1 MPMAQTM
8 LCMAP
13 FETATKKGKFLM
25 HVGELYA
32 SDKKPIISFEYFP
45 PRNDKAAQTF
55 GKVVDSLATLAPDY
69 MSVTFGAGGSTRDGS
84 YQTVKQLTVDKKIP
98 TVAYLAGFG
107 LAPDEITQVLDKY
120 RDLGIQTIF
129 VIRGD
134 QPQDPD
140 FKPHPESFA
149 HASDIIAFIKAHYD
163 FCLGCAGYPEGHIQS
178 ASLDKDI
185 DYLKLK
191 QDNGAE
197 YAVTQYCYDND
208 VFFQYV
214 EKCRAAG
221 ITIPIIPGIMPV
233 YTIKMTRMLSS
244 VCGTTITDDLKRGFD
259 QLDPEDKDAV
269 LDFGVDFAVEQCRGL
284 IKNGISNLHFYTMD
298 RSRSTTAIVNRLREE
313 KLL

>member
-1 MPMAQTM
+1 
-8 LCMAP
+8 
-13 FETATKKGKFLM
+13 M
-25 HVGELYA
+25 HVGKLYA
-32 SDKKPIISFEYFP
+32 RDKKPIISFEYFP
-45 PRNDKAAQTF
+45 PRNEKAAQTF
-55 GKVVDSLATLAPDY
+55 GKVVDNLATLAPDY
-69 MSVTFGAGGSTRDGS
+69 MSVTFGAGGSTREGS
-84 YQTVKQLTVDKKIP
+84 YQTVKQLVEDKKIP

-107 LAPDEITQVLDKY
+107 LAPDEITQVLDNYKA
-120 RDLGIQTIF
+120 LGVETIF

-134 QPQDPD
+134 QPQDPN

-149 HASDIIAFIKAHYD
+149 HASDIIAFIKKDYD
-163 FCLGCAGYPEGHIQS
+163 FCLGCAGYPEGHIQ
-178 ASLDKDI
+178 AESLEKDI

-208 VFFQYV
+208 VFFKYV
-214 EKCRAAG
+214 EKCQAAG

-233 YTIKMTRMLSS
+233 YTVKMTNMLSK
-244 VCGTTITDDLKRGFD
+244 VCGTTITDDMKRGLD

-284 IKNGISNLHFYTMD
+284 IKNGFSTLHFYTMD